1 MKKELEKSEIMRIE
15 DIMNNFDF
23 KKVHSV
29 MVLMNWQWYSSISKT
44 GVPALR
50 EIKKTAK
57 RLLNDALICSRENK
71 NVDIEISTGGFKARY
86 AFSTDSLHLYFII
99 SDWDDSITTSS
110 EEYIKMVEKETIR
123 NKRIN
128 CIKNILKEC

>member
-71 NVDIEISTGGFKARY
+71 MWI
-86 AFSTDSLHLYFII
+86 
-99 SDWDDSITTSS
+99 
-110 EEYIKMVEKETIR
+110 
-123 NKRIN
+123 
-128 CIKNILKEC
+128 